1 MAELFPKE
9 HVVGFIGSLVLTIAA
24 LSVVWFDVS
33 MVVGMIILL
42 VTALIQAAVQLILFM
57 HIGETDD
64 KIDIWIATLFAL
76 GIGIVTIVGSLL
88 AMVWGY

>member
-33 MVVGMIILL
+33 MVIGMIILL
-42 VTALIQAAVQLILFM
+42 VTALIQAAVQLMLFM
-57 HIGETDD
+57 H
-64 KIDIWIATLFAL
+64 W
-76 GIGIVTIVGSLL
+76 
-88 AMVWGY
+88 

>member
-42 VTALIQAAVQLILFM
+42 VTALIQAAVQLMLFM

-64 KIDIWIATLFAL
+64 KVDIWTATLFAF

-88 AMVWGY
+88 CMVWGY